1 MSNHPDILAALARE
15 RQQAMLARAGAARL
29 ARQARSARRG
39 HAAPAIP
46 RSPLRRSLDRLPPAW
61 GRLLSWRAGT
71 GAPAA

>member
-46 RSPLRRSLDRLPPAW
+46 RSPLRRSLDWLPPAR